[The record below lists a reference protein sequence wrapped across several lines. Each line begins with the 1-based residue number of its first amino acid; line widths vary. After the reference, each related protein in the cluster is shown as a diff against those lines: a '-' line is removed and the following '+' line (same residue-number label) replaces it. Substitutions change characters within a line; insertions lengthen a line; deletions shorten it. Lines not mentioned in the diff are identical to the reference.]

1 MADTKIDSKTVE
13 FTKTIPAVE
22 TKVRYG
28 IEDLLKQ
35 KLAIIDQRKA
45 EMARRDTELAEVN
58 SLISRAKALC
68 IEAKSLEDQV
78 AEAESSL

>member
-58 SLISRAKALC
+58 SLISRAKALG